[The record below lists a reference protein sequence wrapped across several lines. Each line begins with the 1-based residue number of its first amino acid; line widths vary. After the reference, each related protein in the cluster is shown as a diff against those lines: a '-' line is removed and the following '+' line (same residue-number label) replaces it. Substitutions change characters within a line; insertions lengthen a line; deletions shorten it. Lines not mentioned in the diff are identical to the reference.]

1 MWHKTKEE
9 AGMNRVITMKEVE
22 RTVNNF
28 WRVQGRYYTT
38 LTESNDS
45 EKIVFSIYDGT
56 DADEVILDLEVL
68 YSECIYELLVS
79 LYDELNEGFYINCED
94 RENTRTNITFSQ
106 YKLVQAFG
114 CEWLE
119 IFEMISEYI
128 KSSYCL

>member
-1 MWHKTKEE
+1 MSRTIK
-9 AGMNRVITMKEVE
+9 MKKVE
-22 RTVNNF
+22 KIINDF

-38 LTESNDS
+38 VTKATDYEGV
-45 EKIVFSIYDGT
+45 VFSIYDA

-79 LYDELNEGFYINCED
+79 LYDELNEGLYINCED